1 MPKALSSISTRG
13 LCCRVDPAYQ
23 PDRRHAADCDVE
35 QRQVARDARDVRM
48 KYRIA
53 LTAVT
58 AAVLLVAWTADH
70 ARAMGE
76 TAAAALKFVD
86 GSDAGSIKL
95 TQTPAGAL
103 LKIDLKGLTPGPHGL
118 QVHEVGKCDGDFAT
132 AGPIYNPLDAKHG
145 FLNDEG
151 PMAGDLPN
159 VHAAADGTVVAEI
172 LSPFL
177 HVDENA
183 R

>member
-1 MPKALSSISTRG
+1 
-13 LCCRVDPAYQ
+13 
-23 PDRRHAADCDVE
+23 
-35 QRQVARDARDVRM
+35 M
-48 KYRIA
+48 KYSFA
-53 LTAVT
+53 LTVVA
-58 AAVLLVAWTADH
+58 AAVLLGTWTADD
-70 ARAMGE
+70 ARATGE
-76 TAAAALKFVD
+76 TAAAELKFVD

-103 LKIDLKGLTPGPHGL
+103 LKIDLKGLKPGPHAL
-118 QVHEVGKCDGDFAT
+118 QVHKIGKCDDNFET

-159 VHAAADGTVVAEI
+159 VYAAADGTVVAEI

-177 HVDENA
+177 HVDENGGDSLFDTDGSALVLFEKADDYRSNPEGAAGA
-183 R
+183 RIACGVLKNR